1 MREIGG
7 YMELEHMRGSEF
19 YPELHRLNL
28 GRTAFVWLL
37 QNIPHNRVFIPQ
49 YICRSVPDSAAAAGF
64 NVVRYRLDEHLQP
77 VWGSEGAPGADD
89 ILYLVNFYG
98 QLSPEEIRSWHSRYP
113 KVFVDNAQAFYDAPL
128 EGVHT
133 IYTVRKYFGL
143 SDGAYVASDIDA
155 STEDLPD
162 DHSGDRIRHLTG
174 RLEEN
179 AGAYYREMLDVSET
193 FSAEVPRKMSP
204 LTHNLLKGI
213 DYEYVRRRRCS
224 NYETLSRLLPG
235 SNPFTHRTPECPFAY
250 PYYHADGIA
259 LRKYLASKKIFVPTN
274 WSYLIQTM
282 PEDSLEYD
290 WSANVLPLPVDQRY
304 GDEEMKI
311 IADTVLSF

>member
-98 QLSPEEIRSWHSRYP
+98 QLSPEEIRSWRSRQQL
-113 KVFVDNAQAFYDAPL
+113 KQELGD
-128 EGVHT
+128 
-133 IYTVRKYFGL
+133 YFRL
-143 SDGAYVASDIDA
+143 
-155 STEDLPD
+155 TE
-162 DHSGDRIRHLTG
+162 
-174 RLEEN
+174 
-179 AGAYYREMLDVSET
+179 
-193 FSAEVPRKMSP
+193 
-204 LTHNLLKGI
+204 
-213 DYEYVRRRRCS
+213 
-224 NYETLSRLLPG
+224 
-235 SNPFTHRTPECPFAY
+235 
-250 PYYHADGIA
+250 
-259 LRKYLASKKIFVPTN
+259 
-274 WSYLIQTM
+274 
-282 PEDSLEYD
+282 
-290 WSANVLPLPVDQRY
+290 
-304 GDEEMKI
+304 EEMSRKLT
-311 IADTVLSF
+311 D